1 MPNKPIKAINFLATN
16 KHKSVKFI
24 LFGDEHSLF
33 YKSKLHCLKDQD
45 LQLLEKIYLELEDND
60 FESLL
65 DQSLMTNSLF
75 NEKKV
80 VFISL
85 NKNRLNK
92 ELISKL
98 QKIIEYDTENILI
111 VEILSLTKKAIE
123 KELINN
129 SEGHAIFIDCFP
141 PYESDIKNFLES
153 NLPGYLNKTENI
165 QIFLELYE
173 GNFSALLNDLEIL
186 KILEID
192 NEESAM
198 KVFSNKGDKNNYKLI
213 EYISKKDTKLA
224 LSVIESMRIND
235 RNSVALL
242 IWILSRDINAIKH
255 VLEGKNIRS
264 LGIWENQMQWYQK
277 ISSRIAPKTID
288 KLIDE
293 VNIVDKKFKGVLNGD
308 PWNGIKDIVL
318 NLSA

>member
-1 MPNKPIKAINFLATN
+1 MSNKIIKAINFLAKP
-16 KHKSVKFI
+16 KHESAKFF
-24 LFGDEHSLF
+24 LFGDEHALC
-33 YKSKLHCLKDQD
+33 YKSKHHCLKDQD
-45 LQLLEKIYLELEDND
+45 LQLLEKVYLDIDNND

-92 ELISKL
+92 ELISKF
-98 QKIIEYDTENILI
+98 QKIIEYETEDILI

-129 SEGHAIFIDCFP
+129 FEGNAIFIDCFP
-141 PYESDIKNFLES
+141 PYESEIKNFLGTS
-153 NLPGYLNKTENI
+153 LPGYLNKTENI
-165 QIFLELYE
+165 QIFLEMYE

-186 KILEID
+186 KLLEID
-192 NEESAM
+192 NEEMAM

-224 LSVIESMRIND
+224 LSVIESMRMND

-255 VLEGKNIRS
+255 VSQGKNIRS
-264 LGIWENQMQWYQK
+264 LGIWENQTQWYQK
-277 ISSRIAPKTID
+277 ISNRITPKTIN

-293 VNIVDKKFKGVLNGD
+293 VNIVDRKFKGVLNGD
-308 PWNGIKDIVL
+308 PWSGIKNIVL
-318 NLSA
+318 SLSA